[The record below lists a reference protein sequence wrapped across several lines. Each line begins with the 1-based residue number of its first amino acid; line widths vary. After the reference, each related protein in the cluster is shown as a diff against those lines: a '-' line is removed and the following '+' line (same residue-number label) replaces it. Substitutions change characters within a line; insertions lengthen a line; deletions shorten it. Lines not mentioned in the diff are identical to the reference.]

1 MAIGNGFITLHRKLL
16 DSAVFDNPNDLKIW
30 IWCLLRAN
38 HAQNTFFFGGE
49 EIKVERGQFI
59 YGRFTASK
67 ELKMNASTVYK
78 ILKKLERA
86 GMISIK
92 SNNKNSLLSIV
103 KYELYQSRDTR
114 GEQQSNNKVTTEE
127 QQSNTNNNVTMN
139 NNETKE
145 HTQAIV
151 RNVVLDKWN
160 SFAKEH
166 GLSAVIKLSEK
177 RRSAIL
183 NRLLEPEF
191 DLDKIFAEIKQS
203 DFLRGS
209 NGNWKVD
216 FDFVFCSANNYLK
229 ILEGKYRN
237 GSNVGTVRKS
247 DATARATFKH
257 SEQQIQDLRDF
268 EETLKQ
274 RYAERS

>member
-16 DSAVFDNPNDLKIW
+16 DSAVFNNPNDLKVW

-49 EIKVERGQFI
+49 EITVGRGQFI
-59 YGRFTASK
+59 FGRFTASS
-67 ELKMNASTVYK
+67 ELKMNPSTIYK
-78 ILKKLERA
+78 ILKKLEKA
-86 GMISIK
+86 GMIDIK
-92 SNNKNSLLSIV
+92 SNNKNSLLSVI
-103 KYELYQSRDTR
+103 KYETYQNRDTR

-127 QQSNTNNNVTMN
+127 QQSNTNNNVTRI

-145 HTQAIV
+145 HT
-151 RNVVLDKWN
+151 RNVTLERWN

-191 DLDKIFAEIKQS
+191 DLDKIFTEIKHS

-237 GSNVGTVRKS
+237 GNNVGTGRKS
-247 DATARATFKH
+247 DATARATFRH
-257 SEQQIQDLRDF
+257 TEQQIQDNLDFAESLRN
-268 EETLKQ
+268 
-274 RYAERS
+274 RVAERR

>member
-1 MAIGNGFITLHRKLL
+1 MASGSGFITLHRKLL

-38 HAQNTFFFGGE
+38 HASNKVFFGKDE
-49 EIKVERGQFI
+49 LVVQRGQFV
-59 YGRFTASK
+59 YGRFTASD
-67 ELKMNASTVYK
+67 ELKMNPSTIYK

-86 GMISIK
+86 GMIEIK

-103 KYELYQSRDTR
+103 KYELYQNRDTR

-127 QQSNTNNNVTMN
+127 QQSNTNNNVTRI

-145 HTQAIV
+145 HT
-151 RNVVLDKWN
+151 RNEVQERWN
-160 SFAKEH
+160 SFAMEH
-166 GLSAVIKLSEK
+166 GLSTVIKLSEK
-177 RRSAIL
+177 RRSAVVA
-183 NRLLEPEF
+183 RLLEDEF
-191 DLDKIFAEIKQS
+191 DLDRIFAEIKIS

-209 NGNWKVD
+209 NGTWKVD

-237 GSNVGTVRKS
+237 GNSVGNVRKS
-247 DATARATFKH
+247 DATTRATFKH
-257 SEQQIQDLRDF
+257 TEQQIKDLADF
-268 EETLKQ
+268 EESLRQ
-274 RYAERS
+274 RYPERS